1 MIFFSDTAPKFEAM
15 LLAYFPILTVNAVV
29 VSAGIVALGPLLT
42 NLEESKV
49 R

>member
-1 MIFFSDTAPKFEAM
+1 MFEAM
-15 LLAYFPILTVNAVV
+15 LLAYFPVLTINAVV
-29 VSAGIVALGPLLT
+29 ASAGTVALGPLLT